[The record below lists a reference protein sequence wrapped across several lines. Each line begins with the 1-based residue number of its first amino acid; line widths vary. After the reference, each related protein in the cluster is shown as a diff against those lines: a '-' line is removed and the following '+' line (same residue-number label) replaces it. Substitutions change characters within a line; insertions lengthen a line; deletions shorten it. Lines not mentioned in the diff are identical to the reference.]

1 MYCKLFEILGEQNK
15 RINRN
20 QGRLT
25 ITYGKPH
32 KEASSDTLSRWING
46 ELSNAGI
53 DVTIFQANSCRA
65 ASTSKARQQGTR
77 ILEMLKRGC
86 WSKDDTFIVTILIIC
101 LLYCPKCETVSKV
114 YSSGYTEV
122 LHVKLVRCEKLLK
135 YFYKKF

>member
-53 DVTIFQANSCRA
+53 HVTIFQANSCRS
-65 ASTSKARQQGTR
+65 ASIAKPDSKGQ
-77 ILEMLKRGC
+77 EF
-86 WSKDDTFIVTILIIC
+86 W
-101 LLYCPKCETVSKV
+101 KC
-114 YSSGYTEV
+114 
-122 LHVKLVRCEKLLK
+122 
-135 YFYKKF
+135 

>member
-1 MYCKLFEILGEQNK
+1 MFEILGEQNK

-65 ASTSKARQQGTR
+65 ASTSKARQQGSR
-77 ILEMLKRGC
+77 ILEILKRGC
-86 WSKDDTFIVTILIIC
+86 WSKENTSINSNNFDYLSV
-101 LLYCPKCETVSKV
+101 
-114 YSSGYTEV
+114 V
-122 LHVKLVRCEKLLK
+122 LSQM
-135 YFYKKF
+135 